1 MAELVLTEAQNGG
14 RFTLS
19 VGDTIV
25 IGLPENA
32 AAGYQWCTTALDRE
46 HLIVESRRYLRRS
59 AAVGSGGL
67 SEWRL
72 RATAIG
78 STRLALG
85 KTRPWAPADTT
96 AGLFA
101 VELQIHS

>member
-1 MAELVLTEAQNGG
+1 MAELMLTEAQNGG

-32 AAGYQWCTTALDRE
+32 AAGYQWCTTGIDRE
-46 HLIVESRRYLRRS
+46 HLTVESRRYLRKC

-72 RATAIG
+72 RATAVG

-85 KTRPWAPADTT
+85 KTRPWAPVDTT
-96 AGLFA
+96 AGQFSVDL
-101 VELQIHS
+101 EING